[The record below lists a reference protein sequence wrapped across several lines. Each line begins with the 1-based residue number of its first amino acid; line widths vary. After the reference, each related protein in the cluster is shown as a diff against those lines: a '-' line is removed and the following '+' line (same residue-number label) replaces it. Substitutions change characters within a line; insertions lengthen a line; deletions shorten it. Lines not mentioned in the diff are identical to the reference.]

1 MAGLLRTISP
11 LFGLSNWVT
20 SSYISP
26 SLVNPTNFF
35 VDLLSNR
42 PDSIFNS
49 SNNKIKCF
57 SQAFNFSKLTSSRNR
72 LMIFGLNPVP
82 LVVNPL
88 FLFNVVWCG
97 RLRSPLPRI
106 YSYVLETKREKW
118 SGSSKFANKNIWL
131 FVKLLYQRQTSNAIS
146 SMFFPYHD
154 QILKFN
160 TLTIT

>member
-1 MAGLLRTISP
+1 MVIDLFDPTLSHYTQHMSGWSLKDHFPAIWSLKLSHFLL
-11 LFGLSNWVT
+11 
-20 SSYISP
+20 YISKFSKP
-26 SLVNPTNFF
+26 NQFSD
-35 VDLLSNR
+35 DLLSNR

-82 LVVNPL
+82 IVVNPL

-106 YSYVLETKREKW
+106 YSYVLETKREK
-118 SGSSKFANKNIWL
+118 
-131 FVKLLYQRQTSNAIS
+131 
-146 SMFFPYHD
+146 
-154 QILKFN
+154 
-160 TLTIT
+160 